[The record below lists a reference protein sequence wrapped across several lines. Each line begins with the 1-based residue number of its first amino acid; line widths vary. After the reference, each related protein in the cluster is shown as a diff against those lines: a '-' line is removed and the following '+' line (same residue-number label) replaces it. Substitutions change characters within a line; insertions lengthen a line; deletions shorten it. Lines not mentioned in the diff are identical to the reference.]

1 MGRTIQTTVDCEIT
15 GSIQVNRGILV
26 MVINE
31 GYDAEG
37 KRNRWSRST
46 GLKEKGNRRKA
57 SSMLEELLDE
67 LRAKHAEQEADSA
80 QCGIEQE
87 ETPYYVVVQDWFAY
101 NETQV
106 GANTHDKYKY
116 AAKHVIDYFKELG
129 TTVQALSS
137 EEIAKYFVFK
147 QKGDPENKI
156 KALGARTLAAHKTV
170 INGSLEYAMTI
181 SKAITENPAIV
192 VKAPRKGTR
201 LPSFYSQDQINAVFK
216 KVQNE
221 AIAAVVIL
229 TATFGFRRQ
238 EVLGLRWTSV
248 DFTRNMITVN
258 HTATKIGKKIV
269 YENRTKSTSSLRTLK
284 IPRHVSEFLRK
295 LYQKQQDM
303 QALQK
308 KGYQDNDYVCKW
320 DDGRPFRPDY
330 VSQRWRNL
338 LVKYEMPHIRFH
350 DIRHS
355 AASLLLANGFSLKEI
370 QEYLGHA
377 DIKSTQIYTHLQLSA
392 KDDIADKLD
401 AVIEI
406 PGIEA

>member
-1 MGRTIQTTVDCEIT
+1 MGRTVQTTTEYEIT
-15 GSIQVNRGILV
+15 GSIQVNKGILV

-31 GYDAEG
+31 GYDSDG

-57 SSMLEELLDE
+57 NSMLEDLLDE
-67 LRAKHAEQEADSA
+67 LRNKRMEKEFAQESEQ
-80 QCGIEQE
+80 QE
-87 ETPYYVVVQDWFAY
+87 ETPYFMVVQNWFAY

-116 AAKHVIDYFKELG
+116 AANHIVAYFKELG

-137 EEIAKYFVFK
+137 EEIAQYFVYK
-147 QKGDPENKI
+147 QKGNPEKKI
-156 KALGARTLAAHKTV
+156 KGLGARTLVAHKTV
-170 INGSLEYAMTI
+170 INSSLEYAIAI
-181 SKAITENPAIV
+181 SKAITDNPAIV

-201 LPSFYSQDQINAVFK
+201 LPSFYSQDQINTVFK

-238 EVLGLRWTSV
+238 EVLGLRWSSV

-258 HTATKIGKKIV
+258 HTATKIGSKVV

-284 IPRHVSEFLRK
+284 IPRHVCEFLRK
-295 LYQKQQDM
+295 LYQRQQEM
-303 QALQK
+303 KALLN
-308 KGYQDNDYVCKW
+308 KGYHDNEYVCRW
-320 DDGRPFRPDY
+320 DDGRPFDPDY
-330 VSQRWRNL
+330 VSRRWRNL

-350 DIRHS
+350 DLRHS